1 MKLIKEKLRVSEY
14 DYPFA
19 HSLNP
24 TLHKIIC
31 DLPDVQNR
39 RTNLQAKMTSW
50 NTDIK
55 EFKIITEWVS
65 NLLYRDF
72 LKFKSEKIK
81 CSEVWGALYG
91 KDDHATIHNHEPSY
105 FSFVYYV
112 NVPRNSSPL
121 IFANSRYRIKPVSGK
136 LVIFDSKLYHKV
148 PKNRSENRSLIA
160 GNFVYESS
168 SGVYGT

>member
-39 RTNLQAKMTSW
+39 RTSLQAKMTSW

-81 CSEVWGALYG
+81 CSEVWGALYN
-91 KDDHATIHNHEPSY
+91 KNDHATIHNHEPSY

-112 NVPRNSSPL
+112 NVPRNSATL
-121 IFANSRYRIKPVSGK
+121 IFANSGYRIKPVSGK

-160 GNFVYESS
+160 GNFVYETY
-168 SGVYGT
+168 SGVYGL

>member
-39 RTNLQAKMTSW
+39 RTSLQAKMTSW

-81 CSEVWGALYG
+81 CSEVWGALYN
-91 KDDHATIHNHEPSY
+91 KNDHATIHNHEPSY

-112 NVPRNSSPL
+112 NVPRNSAPL
-121 IFANSRYRIKPVSGK
+121 IFANSGYRIKPVSGK

-168 SGVYGT
+168 SGVYGS

>member
-31 DLPDVQNR
+31 DLPDIQNR

-81 CSEVWGALYG
+81 CSEVWGALYN
-91 KDDHATIHNHEPSY
+91 KNDHATIHNHEPSY

-112 NVPRNSSPL
+112 NVPRNSAPL
-121 IFANSRYRIKPVSGK
+121 IFANSGYRIKPVSGK

-160 GNFVYESS
+160 GNFVYETY
-168 SGVYGT
+168 SGVYGL

>member
-31 DLPDVQNR
+31 DLPDAQNR
-39 RTNLQAKMTSW
+39 RTSLQSKMTSW

-112 NVPRNSSPL
+112 NVPRNSAPL
-121 IFANSRYRIKPVSGK
+121 IFANSGYRIKPVSGK

-160 GNFVYESS
+160 GNFVYESF